1 MNRILLVARRDFLQ
15 IISTRAF
22 KITLLIVPLM
32 LGLAMG
38 ATKFLRPPPTVAY
51 VMADT
56 TSSVAPVIA
65 RRVEL
70 DYQRQVM
77 RDLSAYAARWK
88 LPPPVDGQIGY
99 QIGYRTGY
107 EAHDTAVEQFI
118 AHGGADGALARMHP
132 PAGATAF
139 KPPPPPYLRVAVPT
153 DVPVDQGAEAFGR
166 AIAPYLAND
175 IETPQGK
182 RPLAVAVYVPAHG
195 PLRLWTNGRGGNNLI
210 DIIQQERTRLLRLAL
225 LTANGVPA
233 ATAARIDNMQAP
245 MAVSAPPAG
254 GGRSQMM
261 VRSLVPLALAYL
273 LLMSALITGG
283 MMLQGVIEERSN
295 RLLEAVLAC
304 VEPRE
309 LMIGKLIGLGA
320 VGLTIIAAWIGCALL
335 AAFSIDGVV
344 ADYLRPS
351 LTALNQPWMIPVMAF
366 YFACGYLMLA
376 MLYLTIGSLSNS
388 MQDAQAYLMPVT
400 MAVLLP
406 VILMVNAIIQNPSG
420 PLPRAMSWIPLYTPF
435 AMLARLGS
443 GVTMAEVIGTSLL
456 LAIFVAMELMLLGRV
471 FRASLLNTGQ
481 PPKLG
486 AFLKLMLRRE

>member
-32 LGLAMG
+32 LGLVTLG
-38 ATKFLRPPPTVAY
+38 TSFLRPPPTVAY
-51 VMADT
+51 VIADA
-56 TSSVAPVIA
+56 SGKAAPGIASVIEH
-65 RRVEL
+65 RVEL

-88 LPPPVDGQIGY
+88 LPPPEGGEDGY
-99 QIGYRTGY
+99 Q
-107 EAHDTAVEQFI
+107 ADDAVVERFI
-118 AHGGADGALARMHP
+118 ARGGVDGALGRMRP
-132 PAGATAF
+132 PASATAF
-139 KPPPPPYLRVAVPT
+139 KPQPPPYLRVAVPEG
-153 DVPVDQGAEAFGR
+153 VPAAQGVETFGR

-182 RPLAVAVYVPAHG
+182 RPLAVAVYVPARG
-195 PLRLWTNGRGGNNLI
+195 PLRLWTNGRNGNSLI
-210 DIIQQERTRLLRLAL
+210 DMIQQERTRLLRLAL
-225 LTANGVPA
+225 LAESGVPPA
-233 ATAARIDNMQAP
+233 AAARIEAMEAP
-245 MAVSAPPAG
+245 VAVSAPPAG
-254 GGRSQMM
+254 GGRNQMM
-261 VRSLVPLALAYL
+261 VRSIVPLALVYL
-273 LLMSALITGG
+273 LLTAALVTGG

-320 VGLTIIAAWIGCALL
+320 VGLTIVAAWIGCALL
-335 AAFSIDGVV
+335 AAFSIDGAV

-351 LTALNQPWMIPVMAF
+351 LAALDQPWMIPVLAF
-366 YFACGYLMLA
+366 YFFCGYLVLA

-400 MAVLLP
+400 MSIIVPVFMIISGVIRNPGGLLP
-406 VILMVNAIIQNPSG
+406 RV
-420 PLPRAMSWIPLYTPF
+420 MSWIPLYTPF

-443 GVTMAEVIGTSLL
+443 GVTGVEILGTGLL
-456 LAIFVAMELMLLGRV
+456 LVIFLTVELMLLGRV

-486 AFLKLMLRRE
+486 AFLKLMLRRD

>member
-32 LGLAMG
+32 LGVAIG
-38 ATKFLRPPPTVAY
+38 ATRYLRPPPTVAY
-51 VMADT
+51 VVADT
-56 TSSVAPVIA
+56 SGSVAPGIASVIA
-65 RRVEL
+65 RRIEL

-77 RDLSAYAARWK
+77 RDLAAYAARWK
-88 LPPPVDGQIGY
+88 LPPPIESQRY
-99 QIGYRTGY
+99 Q
-107 EAHDTAVEQFI
+107 ADDTAVEQFI
-118 AHGGADGALARMHP
+118 AHGGAGGALRRMHP
-132 PAGATAF
+132 PAGATSF
-139 KPPPPPYLRVAVPT
+139 KSSPQPYLRVAVPG

-182 RPLAVAVYVPAHG
+182 RQLAVAVYVPARG

-210 DIIQQERTRLLRLAL
+210 DMIQQERTRLLRLAL
-225 LTANGVPA
+225 LAANGVPA
-233 ATAARIDNMQAP
+233 ATAARIDSLQAP
-245 MAVSAPPAG
+245 VAVSAPPAG
-254 GGRSQMM
+254 GGRSQMI
-261 VRSLVPLALAYL
+261 VRSFVPLALAYL

-335 AAFSIDGVV
+335 AAFSIDGAV

-376 MLYLTIGSLSNS
+376 MVYLTIGSLSNS

-443 GVTMAEVIGTSLL
+443 GVTLAEVLGTSLL
-456 LAIFVAMELMLLGRV
+456 LAIFVTVELMLLGRV